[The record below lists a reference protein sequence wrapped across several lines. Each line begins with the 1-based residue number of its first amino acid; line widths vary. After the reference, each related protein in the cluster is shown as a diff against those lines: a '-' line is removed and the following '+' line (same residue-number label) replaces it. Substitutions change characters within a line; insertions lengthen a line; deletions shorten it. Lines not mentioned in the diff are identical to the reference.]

1 MLFVVTGSTS
11 GSHCFSSML
20 DFDVICRGQSN
31 FWKSLLALMRDF
43 DDAFII
49 IVAMIV
55 DRQLQVNFSIINQ
68 L

>member
-1 MLFVVTGSTS
+1 
-11 GSHCFSSML
+11 ML